1 MEFILPL
8 LKELVKNKIT
18 NIDERINQIAKLKP
32 LWTWSNEVALFE
44 SVENDEYINSYCR
57 FVANKII
64 DKFLNILTK
73 DEISTLSSKSYEYL
87 KDNIKIDLRSRINNN
102 FLSFT
107 DIDKEKENLF
117 KYFYITLSDKKE
129 DSLQSIHYS
138 MPKGMVMIEFY
149 VLNEDGTVDAGRLK
163 KIITNKSNLD
173 HELTHALDINKYDSM
188 SKVLKNLNPVK
199 YNKHK
204 EYYSNNSFEYHAFT
218 NQVISKLNDEW
229 KVDPNKILNL
239 ILTRDYKSFEN
250 ALLNLMGKD
259 FEFFG
264 YLNKRNKKNFIA
276 RIMNYFYKKAYEEGL
291 IPLPKYEEKTE
302 YERDNKGKIL
312 FDEEDF
318 NLYTN
323 LLIECLKEDV

>member
-8 LKELVKNKIT
+8 LKELVENKIT
-18 NIDERINQIAKLKP
+18 NIDKRINQIAKLKP

-204 EYYSNNSFEYHAFT
+204 EYYSNNSNEMNDRLAYQFIILGYYDSLSNRDYITKLFNNNKEKIYNFIKNIDDLKSLIT
-218 NQVISKLNDEW
+218 N
-229 KVDPNKILNL
+229 PKIIKNSLEMNINELNL
-239 ILTRDYKSFEN
+239 INDIIVDN
-250 ALLNLMGKD
+250 NLDTNKV
-259 FEFFG
+259 
-264 YLNKRNKKNFIA
+264 YLITK
-276 RIMNYFYKKAYEEGL
+276 
-291 IPLPKYEEKTE
+291 
-302 YERDNKGKIL
+302 
-312 FDEEDF
+312 
-318 NLYTN
+318 
-323 LLIECLKEDV
+323 